1 MNNTNE
7 GLDFR
12 CASTCI
18 IIGDQSHLKFIL
30 AKNPALLSE
39 KEFGESLL
47 HIAADNS
54 QYDIAEFLLS
64 LGLNPDIQNDSG
76 ESALHLA
83 IFRGSKR
90 IINLL
95 LSHKAD
101 PNILNKDHKSPLH
114 YAAEYKDPEAIKG
127 LLLHGASPTLMDVN
141 NMTPIDLADD
151 LACLFP
157 QRYPMPM
164 ISEVSPTE
172 ELISTINSLER
183 TTIRAGGFD
192 YRVKT
197 KRHSYKEEL
206 FDFLSSISL
215 NKYYKSMVS
224 SGFDNLQGLLLQMK
238 TQNPISHNILKSIGI
253 EKAGDRS
260 KIIVNLFKLSVETDS
275 SQDFTSV
282 YALLD
287 EINLACYY
295 KNFLDCGFDNIAFL
309 FENANNSKGLSEE
322 NLQDKVGIYKLGHR
336 LRIVSAI
343 EYYSAK
349 HLKNSSRC
357 LLF

>member
-1 MNNTNE
+1 MNNINE
-7 GLDFR
+7 ALDFHS
-12 CASTCI
+12 ASTCI
-18 IIGDQSHLKFIL
+18 IIGDHINFKFIL
-30 AKNPALLSE
+30 SQNPTLLSE
-39 KEFGESLL
+39 KEFGETLL

-54 QYDIAEFLLS
+54 QYEIAEFLLS
-64 LGLNPDIQNDSG
+64 LGQNPDIQNDSG
-76 ESALHLA
+76 ESPLHLA
-83 IFRGSKR
+83 IFRSSKR

-95 LSHKAD
+95 LSHKAN

-127 LLLHGASPTLMDVN
+127 LLLHGASPTLMDIN

-172 ELISTINSLER
+172 ELISTINSLEHS
-183 TTIRAGGFD
+183 TIKAGGFD

-197 KRHSYKEEL
+197 KRHSFKEEL

-215 NKYYKSMVS
+215 DKHYKSMVS

-238 TQNPISHNILKSIGI
+238 TQNPVSHKVLKSIGI
-253 EKAGDRS
+253 EKSGDRS
-260 KIIVNLFKLSVETDS
+260 KIIVNLFKFSVETES
-275 SQDFTSV
+275 NQEFATV
-282 YALLD
+282 YGFLD
-287 EINLACYY
+287 EIDLTCYY
-295 KNFLDCGFDNIAFL
+295 KNFLDCGFDNIVFL
-309 FENANNSKGLSEE
+309 FENANNGKGLSDEI
-322 NLQDKVGIYKLGHR
+322 LQNKVGIYKTGHR
-336 LRIVSAI
+336 MRIVSAI

-357 LLF
+357 FLF